1 MSATWRAV
9 GNFVSLR
16 KSNTKNDLGLI
27 TGVEY
32 SVDSVGD
39 TVPITL
45 KVNDRVILTDDATII
60 SLAPSNSTTNLV
72 VNYADIIARRQLQYS
87 YVEEE

>member
-72 VNYADIIARRQLQYS
+72 VNYADYISIIND
-87 YVEEE
+87 